1 MSVPTSET
9 LLPYAKMLNVD
20 FVWVHASAT
29 VLESTLAHSLNSTGT
44 KTLVVEMGVGMRIT
58 KEYCMQLIDEIINL
72 LVNLKMLADVDAPEV
87 REPIVS
93 LDGAVGFLNSP
104 AAGIFVPDT
113 QFGSIVSEGDIIG
126 RIVDPLTDAVVENAI
141 APCSGRF
148 LAHVKQMVTEFTTDD
163 GLVDFGLPYAL
174 KRSPR
179 PYDTTTLNYN
189 WQLWNTKAY
198 SLFTHSTDDMKEDSA
213 DNALNAILRFMKNR
227 GIINY
232 PIHAGYVT
240 SVIHESDMFQVHSPC
255 GGICRIKTKIGDV
268 VERGQVIAEILNP
281 LTCEVL
287 AEIKAPEKST
297 VFFHFASPLI
307 VEGTVIFKLVKN
319 EIL

>member
-1 MSVPTSET
+1 MVEKTIF
-9 LLPYAKMLNVD
+9 A
-20 FVWVHASAT
+20 
-29 VLESTLAHSLNSTGT
+29 LES
-44 KTLVVEMGVGMRIT
+44 V
-58 KEYCMQLIDEIINL
+58 Y
-72 LVNLKMLADVDAPEV
+72 
-87 REPIVS
+87 REPLEIKAFCFGDTS
-93 LDGAVGFLNSP
+93 QKTICIMGAMRGNEVQQMYVCARLVQELKKLEINGQIAKNTGIMVIPCANYHSMNIGKRFWAMDNTDINRMFPGYDLGETTQRI
-104 AAGIFVPDT
+104 ADGIF
-113 QFGSIVSEGDIIG
+113 SEIQGFEYEIQLASFYQ
-126 RIVDPLTDAVVENAI
+126 P
-141 APCSGRF
+141 GRF
-148 LAHVKQMVTEFTTDD
+148 LTHVKQMVTEFTTDD

-232 PIHAGYVT
+232 PIYPGYVT

>member
-1 MSVPTSET
+1 MTEKIIFT
-9 LLPYAKMLNVD
+9 
-20 FVWVHASAT
+20 
-29 VLESTLAHSLNSTGT
+29 LES
-44 KTLVVEMGVGMRIT
+44 V
-58 KEYCMQLIDEIINL
+58 Y
-72 LVNLKMLADVDAPEV
+72 
-87 REPIVS
+87 REPLEVKAFCFGDMRQKTICIM
-93 LDGAVGFLNSP
+93 GAMRGNEVQQMYVCARLVQELKKLEVNGHIAENTGIMVIPCANYHSMNIGKRFWAMDNTDINRMFPGYNLGETTQRI
-104 AAGIFVPDT
+104 ADGIFAEIQGFEYGIQLASFYQP
-113 QFGSIVSEGDIIG
+113 
-126 RIVDPLTDAVVENAI
+126 
-141 APCSGRF
+141 GRF
-148 LAHVKQMVTEFTTDD
+148 LTHVKQMVTEFTTDE
-163 GLVDFGLPYAL
+163 GLADFGLPYAL
-174 KRSPR
+174 KRSPK

-213 DNALNAILRFMKNR
+213 DNALNAILRFMKKS
-227 GIINY
+227 GIINH
-232 PIHAGYVT
+232 PVHAGYVT
-240 SVIHESDMFQVHSPC
+240 SIIYESDMFQVHSPC